1 LTLASH
7 PVGLA
12 EKLDQIQIPV
22 LEIKGDD
29 DRIAHTKQSIRLG
42 KELSNAR
49 LVIIPNCGH
58 LPPEECPEVFLK
70 TVRKFV
76 NNLPNRFFS

>member
-1 LTLASH
+1 LGRLYKAAARKNWDKGLWELTLASH

-49 LVIIPNCGH
+49 LVIIPN
-58 LPPEECPEVFLK
+58 
-70 TVRKFV
+70 
-76 NNLPNRFFS
+76 